1 MVKVLVTGASG
12 FIGNQVVNNLLSQK
26 HQVIATS
33 RDENK
38 VRLKTWYNKVKYI
51 PFDISNFDSNLNL
64 YEYFNRPDVLI
75 HLAWDGLPNFLD
87 IVHIEKNL
95 FTHYQFLKNYI
106 QNGGKHITAI
116 GTCLEY
122 GKNEGCL
129 SEDKVPEPDCAYA
142 IAKDSLRRFIEELQK
157 NQFFVFHWIRLFYM
171 YGEGQYSKAILSQLE
186 TAVQKGD
193 SVFNMS
199 GGEQLR
205 DYLSIEKVAQNIVAI
220 ALQKKIVGIINCSS
234 GQPISVRRLVEDYIS
249 KNNYS
254 IKLNFGFYPY
264 PNYEPLAFWGNN
276 QKLNNIIN
284 E

>member
-1 MVKVLVTGASG
+1 MKVLVTGASG

>member
-1 MVKVLVTGASG
+1 MKVLVTGASG
-12 FIGNQVVNNLLSQK
+12 FIGNQVVNNLLNHG

-38 VRLKTWYNKVKYI
+38 VRQKTWYNKVKYI
-51 PFDISNFDSNLNL
+51 PFDISDFDRNLNL
-64 YEYFNRPDVLI
+64 YEYFNCPDVLI
-75 HLAWDGLPNFLD
+75 HLVWDGLPNFLD

-95 FTHYQFLKNYI
+95 FSHYQFLKNYL

-122 GKNEGCL
+122 GMNEGCL
-129 SEDKVPEPDCAYA
+129 SEDKIPEPDCAYA

-157 NQFFVFHWIRLFYM
+157 NQFFIFQWIRLFYM
-171 YGEGQYSKAILSQLE
+171 YGEGQYNKAILPQLD

-205 DYLSIEKVAQNIVAI
+205 DYLCVEKVAKNIVAV
-220 ALQKKIVGIINCSS
+220 ALQINIVGIINCSS
-234 GQPISVRRLVEDYIS
+234 GQPISIRRLVEDYVS

-254 IKLNFGFYPY
+254 IKLNLGFYPY

>member
-1 MVKVLVTGASG
+1 MKVLVTGASG

-38 VRLKTWYNKVKYI
+38 VRQKTWYNKVKYI

-157 NQFFVFHWIRLFYM
+157 NQFFIFHWIRLFYM
-171 YGEGQYSKAILSQLE
+171 YGEGQYSKALLSQLD

-205 DYLSIEKVAQNIVAI
+205 DYLSIDKVAQNIVAI
-220 ALQKKIVGIINCSS
+220 ALQKKIVGIINCCS